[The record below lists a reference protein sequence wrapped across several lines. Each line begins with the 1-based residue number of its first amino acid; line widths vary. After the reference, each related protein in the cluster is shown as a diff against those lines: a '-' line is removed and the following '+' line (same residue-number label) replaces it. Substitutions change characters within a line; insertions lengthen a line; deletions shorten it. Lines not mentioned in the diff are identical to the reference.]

1 MAAHKTQVIDL
12 QTFRT
17 KGSKVFT
24 GRDRGEQDRIASKID
39 KLAESTDKIE
49 LIIPE
54 DIYSINPSYLEEFLV
69 NVVQK
74 LGKEGFFRKFTV
86 INKGEYQIKKDLN
99 EAIDRILREDHA
111 LL

>member
-1 MAAHKTQVIDL
+1 MKAQTIDL
-12 QTFRT
+12 QNFRT

-24 GRDRGEQDRIASKID
+24 GRDRGEQDRKASGID
-39 KLAESTDKIE
+39 DLVKDSGKIE

-74 LGKEGFFRKFTV
+74 LGKSGFSDKFV
-86 INKGEYQIKKDLN
+86 IVNNGPYKIKKDLN
-99 EAIDRILREDHA
+99 EAIDRILREENA
-111 LL
+111 LI